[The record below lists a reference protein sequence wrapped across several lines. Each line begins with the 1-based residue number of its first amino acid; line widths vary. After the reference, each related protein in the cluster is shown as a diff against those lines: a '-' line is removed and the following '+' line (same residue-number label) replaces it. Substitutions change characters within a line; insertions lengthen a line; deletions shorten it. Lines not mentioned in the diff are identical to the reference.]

1 MVTGARELLGRKLRR
16 DLFRGAGQTVATALV
31 VACAVAATSMAAGVR
46 QSLTRSLHLFY
57 EQQAFADVFATAPFA
72 PGSAADEL
80 AAIPGVRGVETR
92 LATWATLLP
101 AGAGTPAVGR
111 VLSLPVDRPPA
122 VNRPLIRAG
131 RPPAPEAPA
140 EILVSEPFADAHGLG
155 PGDRVS
161 MQLAGATRE
170 YRIAGIALTPEAI
183 FAVGPGQLVPDDRR
197 FGLVWMPEPAVA
209 EALFYGADEFN
220 EALLTL
226 EPGADEAAVRARVDA
241 ALAPFDGT
249 PAQGRTGQPSHAF
262 VQSQLDQL
270 GGLALLVPPLFL
282 LVSAC
287 LLYAAVTRTVTRERQ
302 AIGVMTAL
310 GTPAPR
316 VRGHYVAQ
324 ALVTAGLGCL
334 LGLGLG
340 AAMGSVLLDLYARF
354 FRFPSLVRVHEVP
367 LTAAVMAAA
376 VTAAWISARLAYRR
390 IAAVPAALL
399 LRRAAPSSPGFRP
412 RLGWSERSR
421 LVFSQMLRQRA
432 RGLLTGG
439 TAALAIGLIV
449 ATAFAFDALD
459 HIVDVTGRQ
468 EQQDALLLAP
478 SPVDAGAIETLRA
491 QPGIA
496 AAEGFR
502 TVSADLRTDD
512 RRVTAPLIG
521 LPADGRLRVLLTP
534 DLDTISPPADGI
546 AISTSLADL
555 LEVGPGDRVEL
566 LLPGRRSAR
575 AVTVQA
581 VTEQYFGVEAA
592 VSLATLDIWMGDGAW
607 VTGARVAFDAS
618 VRVDIPDLL
627 ARAPQLAGYVDR
639 DASLAAF
646 RSTMARTL
654 TILVSFFLVLA
665 VLTTVGVIFSN
676 ATVLA
681 EERRRD
687 LGLLR
692 ALGFSRREV
701 GTLLAI
707 ELVLPAIVMAPLGL
721 AAGRL
726 FGWFVVSGLDN
737 ALFRV
742 PLVVAPRTDALAVV
756 VALAAASAAA
766 VLATRTA
773 SRRQP
778 ATALA
783 EPE

>member
-1 MVTGARELLGRKLRR
+1 VVGPRALLGRKLRR
-16 DLFRGAGQTVATALV
+16 DLVRGAAQTLATALV

-57 EQQAFADVFATAPFA
+57 EQQAFADVFSAAEFAPASAATAM
-72 PGSAADEL
+72 
-80 AAIPGVRGVETR
+80 AAIPGVRRVETR
-92 LATWATLLP
+92 IATWASLLP
-101 AGAGTPAVGR
+101 AGTETPAVGR
-111 VLSLPVDRPPA
+111 VLSLPAGRSPA
-122 VNRPLIRAG
+122 LNRPLIRAG
-131 RPPAPEAPA
+131 RPPAAGEPA
-140 EILVSEPFADAHGLG
+140 EILVNEPFADAHGLA
-155 PGDRVS
+155 PGDRLS
-161 MQLAGATRE
+161 MRLAGDTRE
-170 YRIAGIALTPEAI
+170 YGIAGIALTPEAI
-183 FAVGPGQLVPDDRR
+183 FAVAPGHYVPDDRR
-197 FGLVWMPEPAVA
+197 FAIVWMAEPVVA
-209 EALFYGADEFN
+209 RALFYGDEFN

-226 EPGADEAAVRARVDA
+226 EPGANEVGVRTRVDA
-241 ALAPFDGT
+241 VLAPYDGT
-249 PAQGRTGQPSHAF
+249 PAQGRAGQPSHAF

-270 GGLALLVPPLFL
+270 AGLALLVPPVFL

-287 LLYAAVTRTVTRERQ
+287 LLYAAVTRTVTHERQ

-310 GTPAPR
+310 GTPARR

-324 ALVTAGLGCL
+324 ALVTAGVGCL
-334 LGLGLG
+334 LGVGLG
-340 AAMGSVLLDLYARF
+340 AAMGSVLLDLYGRF
-354 FRFPSLVRVHEVP
+354 FRFPALVRVHDIP
-367 LTAAVMAAA
+367 LTTTAVAIALA
-376 VTAAWISARLAYRR
+376 VAWISARLAYRR
-390 IAAVPAALL
+390 IAAAPAAQL
-399 LRRAAPSSPGFRP
+399 LRRPAPATPGFRP
-412 RLGWSERSR
+412 RLGWSRRSR

-449 ATAFAFDALD
+449 ATAFAFDALE

-478 SPVDAGAIETLRA
+478 SPVDAGAIDTLQA

-502 TVSADLRTDD
+502 TVMADLRAGG
-512 RRVTAPLIG
+512 RRVTAPLVG

-534 DLDTISPPADGI
+534 DLDPIRPPADGI
-546 AISTSLADL
+546 AVSTTLADL
-555 LEVGPGDRVEL
+555 LEIGPGDRVEL
-566 LLPGRRSAR
+566 WLPGQPTPR
-575 AVTVQA
+575 AVTVRA
-581 VTEQYFGVEAA
+581 LTEQYFGVEAA
-592 VSLATLDIWMGDGAW
+592 VALATLDAWMGDGAW
-607 VTGARVAFDAS
+607 VTGARVTFDDQTA
-618 VRVDIPDLL
+618 VNVPDLL

-639 DASLAAF
+639 DASLGAF

-665 VLTTVGVIFSN
+665 VLTTIGVIFSN

-687 LGLLR
+687 VGLLR

-701 GTLLAI
+701 GALLTI
-707 ELVLPAIVMAPLGL
+707 ELLLPALLMAPLGL

-742 PLVVAPRTDALAVV
+742 PFVVAPRTDAIAVG
-756 VALAAASAAA
+756 VALAAASAASLLA
-766 VLATRTA
+766 ARTATR
-773 SRRQP
+773 RHL

-783 EPE
+783 DPE